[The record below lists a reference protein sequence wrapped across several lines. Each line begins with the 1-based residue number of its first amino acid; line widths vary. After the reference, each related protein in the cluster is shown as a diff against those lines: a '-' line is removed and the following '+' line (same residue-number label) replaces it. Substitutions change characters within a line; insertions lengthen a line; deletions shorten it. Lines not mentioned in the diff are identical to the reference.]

1 MRKIKPFLPN
11 YTRDFL
17 MTKLR
22 SLQLSASFDQK
33 EFSVQLNCRNH
44 LRIGRPS
51 RPLLTLL
58 AATIFYLLSA
68 KSLYLLWF
76 ESLFSIC
83 ILFILTLQED
93 KRLIRIAH
101 AQISTT
107 YETKEKKDEKII
119 SFPANSLFF
128 TVPFPVFLFFLTN
141 YNISFCFSFTINRSQ
156 RHHLSENSDW
166 QISPTPRVAI
176 FNLHFTNSHVHQSW
190 STRWKRRKK
199 CTRQNDIGASI
210 QGPIS
215 TSHTWEL
222 KARSMKVPCGAT
234 FLLLLVPEFALR
246 WGHCLRGV
254 YGRKLDYGPVVWFS
268 FYFNELTGLK
278 GMSKVKGN
286 AVG

>member
-11 YTRDFL
+11 YTRDLL

-156 RHHLSENSDW
+156 RHHLSENSD
-166 QISPTPRVAI
+166 
-176 FNLHFTNSHVHQSW
+176 
-190 STRWKRRKK
+190 
-199 CTRQNDIGASI
+199 
-210 QGPIS
+210 
-215 TSHTWEL
+215 
-222 KARSMKVPCGAT
+222 
-234 FLLLLVPEFALR
+234 
-246 WGHCLRGV
+246 
-254 YGRKLDYGPVVWFS
+254 
-268 FYFNELTGLK
+268 
-278 GMSKVKGN
+278 
-286 AVG
+286 